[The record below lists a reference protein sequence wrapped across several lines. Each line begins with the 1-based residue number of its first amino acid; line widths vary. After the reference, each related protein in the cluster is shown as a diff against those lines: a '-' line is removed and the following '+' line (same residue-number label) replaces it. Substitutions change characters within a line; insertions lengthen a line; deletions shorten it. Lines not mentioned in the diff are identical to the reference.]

1 MVQDLNLRATTI
13 KLLEENIRK
22 IFLPGVS
29 DDFLSITMKAQA
41 TKEKIDKLD
50 FFKIKFCAS
59 KGHYRESGKTTIEKI
74 FANHVSDKGL
84 ISRAYKELLNPTIKR

>member
-41 TKEKIDKLD
+41 TKKNINTLD
-50 FFKIKFCAS
+50 FIKMENFCAS
-59 KGHYRESGKTTIEKI
+59 KDTVKK
-74 FANHVSDKGL
+74 V
-84 ISRAYKELLNPTIKR
+84 KR